1 MFNKKTILDGLKAV
15 KALALSC
22 SPHIPLKDCFSGNST
37 VFYFSGGSLTVFV
50 NKESYNLSHLIPLAY
65 DNLSFELCFKA
76 DFNAFLAAVNAADAL
91 FKIEYLKKSSTAFV
105 GQTLIATQTSAAV
118 NNAPNCT
125 MLKRSFDKAEFVAA
139 VGCMQDVPNKKDGSN
154 QFKGFIVTPNDMYA
168 TDRFILLKRQ
178 ISGLITGEFSDVLP
192 VLAAVTISKIASADS
207 GNADIQYLSNDSDRV
222 ALKYKN
228 TYIEFL
234 LIRPMS
240 DFAKMA
246 ADILAKTVNASDLG
260 ISPKALA
267 ANINSMPKSVDK
279 IDIVAKDGVA
289 QCRFSVFSQTT
300 GEDTQMGFDLTF
312 TGEKPYHIRFNPQ
325 LLRKGLKSPVISF
338 SFIGDYLGINYADGT
353 QGVLFMLTK

>member
-22 SPHIPLKDCFSGNST
+22 SPHTPLKDCFSGNST
-37 VFYFSGGSLTVFV
+37 VFSFSGGSLTVLV
-50 NKESYNLSHLIPLAY
+50 SKESYNLSHLIPFAY

-91 FKIEYLKKSSTAFV
+91 FKIEYAAKSSTIFA
-105 GQTLIATQTSAAV
+105 GQTLVAVQKAVAV
-118 NNAPNCT
+118 NAPSCT

-139 VGCMQDVPNKKDGSN
+139 VGCMRDVPNKNDTNHFG
-154 QFKGFIVTPNDMYA
+154 GLVVTHNDMYA
-168 TDRFILLKRQ
+168 TDRFILLRRQ
-178 ISGLITGEFSDVLP
+178 ISGVTTQEFADVLP
-192 VLAAVTISKIASADS
+192 VLATVTISKIASADS
-207 GNADIQYLSNDSDRV
+207 GNADIQYLHNGDRV

-234 LIRPMS
+234 RIKIMS

-279 IDIVAKDGVA
+279 IDIVAKNGVA
-289 QCRFSVFSQTT
+289 QARFSEFSKTT
-300 GEDTQMGFDLTF
+300 GKDTQMGFDLTF

>member
-37 VFYFSGGSLTVFV
+37 VFSFSGGSLTVLV
-50 NKESYNLSHLIPLAY
+50 SKESYNLSHLIPLAY

-76 DFNAFLAAVNAADAL
+76 DFNAFLTAVNAADAL

-105 GQTLIATQTSAAV
+105 GQTLVAVQTAV
-118 NNAPNCT
+118 AVNAPNCT

-139 VGCMQDVPNKKDGSN
+139 VGCMQDVPNKKDDSN
-154 QFKGFIVTPNDMYA
+154 QFKGFIVTHNYIYA

-178 ISGLITGEFSDVLP
+178 ISGIITREFADVLP
-192 VLAAVTISKIASADS
+192 VLATVTLSKIASADS
-207 GNADIQYLSNDSDRV
+207 RNADIQYLSNDSDRV

-234 LIRPMS
+234 RIRPMS
-240 DFAKMA
+240 DFAKTA
-246 ADILAKTVNASDLG
+246 EDILAKTVNASDLG
-260 ISPKALA
+260 MSPKALA

-289 QCRFSVFSQTT
+289 QARFSEFSKTT
-300 GEDTQMGFDLTF
+300 GKDTQMGFDLTF